1 MLVAGEDHPG
11 GSASAPAYL
20 GPRTFLGFGDMM
32 IDGVS
37 RGGGERRAAQS
48 FEAVQP
54 SGLAAVPSPE
64 PAAPWRISV
73 GGQDADL
80 WAG

>member
-11 GSASAPAYL
+11 RSASAPACL
-20 GPRTFLGFGDMM
+20 GPRTFLGSATWWSMGCAAGR
-32 IDGVS
+32 GV
-37 RGGGERRAAQS
+37 RRAARS

-54 SGLAAVPSPE
+54 GLAAVPSRE

-73 GGQDADL
+73 GGQDADPGA
-80 WAG
+80 WW

>member
-11 GSASAPAYL
+11 RVRGRPGLSRSSN
-20 GPRTFLGFGDMM
+20 RRRFGDMM

-37 RGGGERRAAQS
+37 RRAGRGGPLVLSR
-48 FEAVQP
+48 P
-54 SGLAAVPSPE
+54 SSRGLAAVPSRE

-80 WAG
+80 QR